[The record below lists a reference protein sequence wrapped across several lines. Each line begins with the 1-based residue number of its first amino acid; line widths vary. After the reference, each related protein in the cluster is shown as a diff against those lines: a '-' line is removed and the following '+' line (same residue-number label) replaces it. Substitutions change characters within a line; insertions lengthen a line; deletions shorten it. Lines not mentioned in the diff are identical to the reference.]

1 MPEIVLK
8 IIVCFFAGMF
18 AGVGTG
24 FVGMSAAVAITP
36 LLMGF
41 LGVEHYP
48 ATAIA
53 LASDVLAS
61 AIAAIMYKRHKNV
74 NLKGCW
80 ILVLCVLV
88 ATFVGTAAAYFIPSE
103 LMGYGTIATIFFMS
117 LKLLF
122 FPSKKKPDDLKV
134 VHKHRRIVY
143 QIVFGLL
150 IGFVCGFVGA
160 GGGMMLL
167 LVLTVFLGYEM
178 HQAVGTS
185 VCIMTVS
192 ALFGSVFHIAFDG
205 MMNKA
210 PIQPEN
216 IDYVI
221 LGLCVVFTFV
231 FSLLGS
237 KFANK
242 MNEKHLN
249 LVSGLMLLGIATT
262 VFIVETIG
270 TFGTFN
276 IIKYVVV
283 ILLNVFGLF
292 TVIKLRSHKHGKEK
306 QK

>member
-8 IIVCFFAGMF
+8 IIICLCAGMF

-41 LGVEHYP
+41 LGVQHYP

-80 ILVLCVLV
+80 ILVICVLL
-88 ATFVGTAAAYFIPSE
+88 ATFAGTVAAYFIPSK

-117 LKLLF
+117 LKLMF
-122 FPSKKKPDDLKV
+122 FPSKKGTDDLKV

-143 QIVFGLL
+143 QIIFGLI

-185 VCIMTVS
+185 VCIMTFS
-192 ALFGSVFHIAFDG
+192 ALFGAIFHIAFDG
-205 MMNKA
+205 MMHKA
-210 PIQPEN
+210 SIQPEN

-221 LGLCVVFTFV
+221 LGLCVIFTFI

-237 KFANK
+237 KFANR
-242 MNEKHLN
+242 MNEKTLN

-262 VFIVETIG
+262 VFIVQTIDS
-270 TFGTFN
+270 FGTFN
-276 IIKYVVV
+276 IIKYVAVV
-283 ILLNVFGLF
+283 LLNVFALF
-292 TVIKLRSHKHGKEK
+292 TILKLRSHKNVKEK
-306 QK
+306 QE